1 MILRDTPALTPAP
14 APAAASRLR
23 VGSALAM
30 ALVLGVLGP
39 LPAAAVTPPKAAP
52 ATPAQAPAVGT
63 PVPAAGAKAKG
74 GGAAT
79 GATATAAAAK
89 PGAVLE
95 LDWEELIPQD
105 ARSKFAG
112 AGPPPPVH
120 DYLGEGGMA
129 AAQPMDFSV
138 NDQLD
143 GVDVKLPGFIVP
155 LDVGKDGLVSEF
167 FLVPYF
173 GACIHVPPPPPNQ
186 IVYVKAS
193 KGLAL
198 DSIYEAYWVTGKMKI
213 SKKNTQLGAS
223 AYSLAATKV
232 EIYKY

>member
-1 MILRDTPALTPAP
+1 MTKP
-14 APAAASRLR
+14 APAAA
-23 VGSALAM
+23 
-30 ALVLGVLGP
+30 
-39 LPAAAVTPPKAAP
+39 PAAK
-52 ATPAQAPAVGT
+52 APAVGT
-63 PVPAAGAKAKG
+63 PAPST

-79 GATATAAAAK
+79 KGAPAK

-105 ARSKFAG
+105 ARSRFAG

-138 NDQLD
+138 NQELD
-143 GVDVKLPGFIVP
+143 GVGVRLPGFIVP

-186 IVYVKAS
+186 IVYVKME
-193 KGLAL
+193 KGIAL

-213 SKKNTQLGAS
+213 AKKATQLGAA
-223 AYSLAATKV
+223 AYSLAASKV